1 MNEVRFRIAV
11 SAQDFLR
18 YYKQE
23 FDSVLVSTAD
33 GRTIQLPAGALQKFV
48 DQSGIH
54 GSFRVIYDDNHKLVR
69 IERVSN

>member
-11 SAQDFLR
+11 SAQEYLR

-23 FDSVLVSTAD
+23 VDTILVSTAD
-33 GRTIQLPAGALQKFV
+33 GRTIQLPAGTLLKFV

-54 GSFRVIYDDNHKLVR
+54 GSFRVIYDDNNKLVR